1 MESFYKT
8 IFFLLIYL
16 LITGDITWFSPSGE
30 NVTAVTQLQ
39 NAVYFRSI
47 K

>member
-1 MESFYKT
+1 MEEFHKT
-8 IFFLLIYL
+8 IFSLVIYL
-16 LITGDITWFSPSGE
+16 LITGVITSFLPSGE

-39 NAVYFRSI
+39 NTVYLRSI